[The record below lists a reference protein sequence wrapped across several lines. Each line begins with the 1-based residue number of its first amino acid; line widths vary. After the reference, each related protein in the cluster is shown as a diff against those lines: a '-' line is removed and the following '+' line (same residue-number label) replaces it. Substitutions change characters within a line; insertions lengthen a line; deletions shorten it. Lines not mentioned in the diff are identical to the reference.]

1 MKKRILSLLLALVML
16 LGMLPTVALAADD
29 GWDGTTKTEPE
40 KSGDV
45 YQIGTAAELA
55 WFRDEV
61 NSGKSTLNATLTA
74 DIDLNNQEWTPIGI
88 SPNNTKSFKG
98 TFDGAGHTIS
108 GLKIER
114 VGTDD
119 MVLGLF
125 GSVGDSGYGDVE
137 TVIKNLT
144 VEGHVTATIN
154 KTNKFNFAIAGI
166 AGYSNG
172 KVTLQRVVSK
182 VDVTCTD
189 NNNGYT
195 SPATAGLLAN
205 AQSSDKIIECANYGD
220 ITSNNSNVAGL
231 VTDGWGLGFKG
242 TMTSCFNIGTVTG
255 KAPAGGLVAKNSG
268 TIENCYSIGE
278 AAGAKDGTFTNCF
291 ATANT
296 IGATGVTVKTQA
308 ELKSDEVLAALN
320 AGGNGNAFVKGD
332 DGLPVLSWMKS
343 GGSDT
348 PLAEPKWNEGGYYE
362 IKTAQQLGWLRD
374 QVNAGNPNSHSDF
387 SAKLMNDI
395 TLDGDWEPIGKDY
408 NHQYNGTFDGDNHT
422 ISALKIDQKEADASG
437 NMELGLFGEINAA
450 TIKNLTVQGSVK
462 ATIPSSAYGSVYIAG
477 VVASNQG
484 KSTLENVTSNV
495 EVTVTGNG
503 GGPIIGGL
511 SANAYSL
518 TIQQCANLGN
528 VTTENGTV
536 AGLGSVSWGTVTVKC
551 SYNSGNISGT
561 TGNIGGLCANGVG
574 NVNIDDSYNSGNI
587 SGTTGNVGGLCSGS
601 ANINFSYNTGK
612 VTATTGKA
620 GGLTGAAGGTSMNC
634 YTVGEAFGDK
644 SASCWTVYA
653 TSNDI
658 GVNYVEVVT
667 LDGLKGITDK
677 LKPYSG
683 DPKFV
688 ENKPYPPRLYWED
701 EANYPAVCDHPAARC
716 EVSYAKKDSKQH
728 TVTTFCRKCLSIITA
743 DAAHEASEDGT
754 RCKLCGY
761 TFCEHGDDKEKT
773 VSFTPI
779 EAQPGMHTK
788 TVTCAC
794 GEIVETTAEACT
806 KDKATGK
813 CEHCNVDLTNVP
825 AIEDGFYQITKEAEL
840 KWFRNEI
847 NKGNH
852 TIKAKL
858 MDNITL
864 TDAWTPIGTSESHFV
879 GSFDGNGKTISGLR
893 FDVQNTPEESLYL
906 GLFGYVGGNQDS
918 AAEIRNL
925 TVSGE
930 ICVAAGAARSVLA
943 GGVVAYLDNHSKLSG
958 VVSTVTVNIQADGST
973 AGSIIG
979 RTNNSASNITVENC
993 ANHGDVTV
1001 NGTVGGILGQSNGS
1015 SKNMLIRDCYND
1027 GKISGSD
1034 CTGGL
1039 IGSVQSGMDPGF
1051 GDKPTVYHT
1060 VITDSYNAG
1069 AVTGTGDYTGGLIGE
1084 NQQAQILNCYNIAD
1098 VRGTQKAGGLA
1109 GRHYNGSMEYCYSIG
1124 EVTGASGYMGTLI
1137 GRRDGNTNVR
1147 GLYAI
1152 AEPMIG
1158 DGDNDYI
1165 QKNQLVRKIDLV
1177 TLRQLPEE
1185 LNTNQAFQIA
1195 PGKTPILIW
1204 QVVPECKHPE
1214 SKKGFAYV
1222 AILKDDGTASG
1233 KHTKQLICE
1242 DCFHVFEQAAEDCTE
1257 GGNHSCIYCGAVLC
1271 NHSDTPENSKK
1282 YTYVM
1287 GSAEQGRWMHRV
1299 RFTCVT
1305 CGRALDYTEDCDMEI
1320 KYKPISGKEGERHQV
1335 LEKCKFHSG
1344 TGGYAEACVD
1354 GGDDGTTFDG
1364 KCDRCGAKLT
1374 KVLPA
1379 VQPGSGF
1386 EDYTSIEGKQEVTRY
1401 TVTHY
1406 EIGAEAEALT
1416 VVAASGNGSVPT
1428 YQWYYRMQEDAIDKD
1443 GNPIAGTPIPDAT
1456 SSSFT
1461 PDTSAET
1468 EMRFYYCVVSNS
1480 IGGTATSPA
1489 QPVIVCEN
1497 PTVTAY
1503 FSLTNDDKYV
1513 IGNGNGG
1520 GSGKVMAFQQVTV
1533 PYFDLG
1539 LYGLQSGYFRSE
1551 TYGPQNPNDQ
1561 MGGSAL
1567 SAGTSATAYGKITDL
1582 HLMIYML
1589 ERHYCD
1595 LTDEQC
1601 GKGYLY
1607 THHLMGKD
1615 STVLETEGGAGSVL
1629 VRHYWGHD
1637 MNFNYY
1643 QNYVYPLASAG
1654 WGATAD
1660 QIILR
1665 DGEIFT
1671 LAMFTDW
1678 GFYTKSGAGFQH
1690 LGTDEDKCAVSI
1702 EPGVSESF
1710 DLTLYRSYGYDQDKY
1725 DTKHTPVPNAPV
1737 YYTRAD
1743 SLKVGTVGTSD
1754 WTRCGTTDANGK
1766 ITVNLT
1772 ALNLTAGETYLFAT
1786 PGQKQGNGDDAVV
1799 ACPGGILVK
1808 VAASERKTV
1817 TFVDRLGE
1825 TTTQKVAVGSTV
1837 KKPADPTHAG
1847 YTFLGWFTDAACK
1860 NAYSFSAPIEND
1872 LTLYAGWQEKAA
1884 PITPVTPVTPSNPAK
1899 NPFNEN
1905 AGKDSLPF
1913 TDVNANSWYYSGV
1926 KFAYEKGLMN
1936 GTGNGTFS
1944 PNADTTRGMI
1954 VTMLARLEGQNTSGT
1969 PWYTAGQKWA
1979 MDNGISDG
1987 TNMTG
1992 AITRE
1997 QLAAILFRY
2006 AKQKGYDVGKSV
2018 ELNGFEDANTVS
2030 TYATDA
2036 MRWAVANGLIQ
2047 GSNSKLN
2054 PKGTATRAQ
2063 VATILMRFMELYAK

>member
-61 NSGKSTLNATLTA
+61 NSGKGTINATLTA
-74 DIDLNNQEWTPIGI
+74 DIDLNNQEWTPIGQGY
-88 SPNNTKSFKG
+88 SAQFTG
-98 TFDGAGHTIS
+98 TFDGNQHTIS
-108 GLKIER
+108 GLKIAAATGSEI
-114 VGTDD
+114 
-119 MVLGLF
+119 GLF
-125 GSVGDSGYGDVE
+125 GPISGA
-137 TVIKNLT
+137 TIKNLIVKGSVSVTVASSAYMPVYVGSVVGQSNGNTTLIQVASYVNVTCTNENSSAAAAVGGLIGNGYSTTIQSCANYGALT
-144 VEGHVTATIN
+144 VEGKGDANV
-154 KTNKFNFAIAGI
+154 G
-166 AGYSNG
+166 GLSGMSPWGG
-172 KVTLQRVVSK
+172 KVTIQNSL
-182 VDVTCTD
+182 
-189 NNNGYT
+189 N
-195 SPATAGLLAN
+195 AG
-205 AQSSDKIIECANYGD
+205 
-220 ITSNNSNVAGL
+220 V
-231 VTDGWGLGFKG
+231 
-242 TMTSCFNIGTVTG
+242 VTG
-255 KAPAGGLVAKNSG
+255 KNAGGLISLANSG
-268 TIENCYSIGE
+268 TTVTNSAALGE
-278 AAGAKDGTFTNCF
+278 PTGKLGGTFTNCF

-320 AGGNGNAFVKGD
+320 AGDNGNAFVKGD

-362 IKTAQQLGWLRD
+362 IETAQQLGWLRD
-374 QVNAGNPNSHSDF
+374 QVNAGKLNSHSDF

-395 TLDGDWEPIGKDY
+395 TLTEENWTPIGKGANRENPYYGEFDGQD
-408 NHQYNGTFDGDNHT
+408 HKIAGLSITQNGTDDM
-422 ISALKIDQKEADASG
+422 I
-437 NMELGLFGEINAA
+437 LGLFGSVGKSSQGDVKAKIC
-450 TIKNLTVQGSVK
+450 NLTVEGEVS
-462 ATIPSSAYGSVYIAG
+462 ATILPTYNYNFAIAG
-477 VVASNQG
+477 VAAYSNGQV
-484 KSTLENVTSNV
+484 TLQRVISKVNVTCDSQN
-495 EVTVTGNG
+495 
-503 GGPIIGGL
+503 
-511 SANAYSL
+511 SNAYS
-518 TIQQCANLGN
+518 A
-528 VTTENGTV
+528 VAV
-536 AGLGSVSWGTVTVKC
+536 AGLLANAQSSDVITE
-551 SYNSGNISGT
+551 
-561 TGNIGGLCANGVG
+561 CANYGTITSTDVNNNG
-574 NVNIDDSYNSGNI
+574 NVAGLVTGGWGSCSAKVEYSFNA
-587 SGTTGNVGGLCSGS
+587 GTITGADNVAGIVGQNAGS
-601 ANINFSYNTGK
+601 ITACYNTGK
-612 VTATTGKA
+612 VTATKPGGKA
-620 GGLTGAAGGTSMNC
+620 GGLTAENGTITNAYSIGNAIGKKGGTITNC
-634 YTVGEAFGDK
+634 YETEASPTGSD
-644 SASCWTVYA
+644 
-653 TSNDI
+653 
-658 GVNYVEVVT
+658 VT
-667 LDGLKGITDK
+667 LKTRDALKDMAVTISGSATAEVDG
-677 LKPYSG
+677 KPV
-683 DPKFV
+683 PVFT
-688 ENKPYPPRLYWED
+688 ENKPYTPKLYWEG
-701 EANYPAVCDHPAARC
+701 EYPAC
-716 EVSYAKKDSKQH
+716 EHKGNKTDRYVPLEGQPGKHTHDILCEICGEKAEQSK
-728 TVTTFCRKCLSIITA
+728 V
-743 DAAHEASEDGT
+743 EACVKREDGT
-754 RCKLCGY
+754 CVCGY
-761 TFCEHGDDKEKT
+761 QFCDHTNQKT
-773 VSFTPI
+773 TYTRNDNGTHEVI
-779 EAQPGMHTK
+779 
-788 TVTCAC
+788 VTCEDCKQQLSKTTGNCVKGADGTCEKC
-794 GEIVETTAEACT
+794 GYMFPLDAPEL
-806 KDKATGK
+806 KDG
-813 CEHCNVDLTNVP
+813 V
-825 AIEDGFYQITKEAEL
+825 YQITKEAEL

-852 TIKAKL
+852 TFNAKL

-864 TDAWTPIGTSESHFV
+864 TDAWTPIGTSEFPFA
-879 GSFDGNGKTISGLR
+879 GSFDGNGKTISGLH
-893 FDVQNTPEESLYL
+893 FDVQNTPEDL

-930 ICVAAGAARSVLA
+930 IRVAAEAAGSVLA

-958 VVSTVTVNIQADGST
+958 VVSTVTVNIQADGPT
-973 AGSIIG
+973 AGGIIG
-979 RTNNSASNITVENC
+979 CTNLSAWNITVENC
-993 ANHGDVTV
+993 ANHGDITV
-1001 NGTVGGILGQSNGS
+1001 NGTVGGILGQSSGS
-1015 SKNMLIRDCYND
+1015 RKNMLIRGCYND

-1069 AVTGTGDYTGGLIGE
+1069 AVTGTGNYTGGLIGE
-1084 NQQAQILNCYNIAD
+1084 NQQAQIRNCYNTAD
-1098 VRGTQKAGGLA
+1098 VRGAQKAGGLA

-1214 SKKGFAYV
+1214 SKRGFAYV
-1222 AILKDDGTASG
+1222 AILNDDGTASG

-1428 YQWYYRMQEDAIDKD
+1428 YQWYYLMQEDAIDKD

-1461 PDTSAET
+1461 PDTSAKT

-1480 IGGTATSPA
+1480 TGGTATSPA